1 MSDKIGAHRVE
12 VPWMTARR
20 QRGLT
25 LILAFG
31 SVFWLLLFVF
41 ALITMQLVPPRAPLV
56 NDIVIGAIG
65 LAGSGLFGSCAVA
78 VRRSNAYLEGT
89 TLHYSNGWFGYRTA
103 DLARVTE
110 ARIKEDKRDDGFDL
124 VLKGNGTL
132 KKFPLAHPA
141 TGQFPT
147 LSAEKLI
154 TALEANPNEAAVA
167 EAISNMRSGLAELRK
182 ESSESQALKG

>member
-1 MSDKIGAHRVE
+1 
-12 VPWMTARR
+12 MTARR

-25 LILAFG
+25 LILACG

-41 ALITMQLVPPRAPLV
+41 ALITMQLVPPRAPLL

-65 LAGSGLFGSCAVA
+65 LAGSGLFGSCALA
-78 VRRSNAYLEGT
+78 VGRSNAYLEGT
-89 TLHYSNGWFGYRTA
+89 RLHYSDGWFGYRTA

-124 VLKGNGTL
+124 VLKGNGNL

-147 LSAEKLI
+147 SSAEKLI
-154 TALEANPNEAAVA
+154 TALEANPSEAAVA
-167 EAISNMRSGLAELRK
+167 EAISDMRSGLAELRK
-182 ESSESQALKG
+182 ESSESQA